1 MLVLCLLIICEN
13 LPNSNL
19 ILTDLSPLWEKL
31 NLHYKGFNRS
41 WFKSYFMKCFSYPRF
56 LQAWRSFESRK
67 LCYLP
72 LSSFFIKPISRLYHY
87 YKAIEQMEKREGN
100 RFICKVMY
108 LISKKSFRKSCPSR
122 TGRTSQKLKT
132 SFGKVSPIP
141 NSISTST
148 WTDWLSASCSTGPRK
163 SI

>member
-1 MLVLCLLIICEN
+1 MGSRRDERWVFYHKMTVKWSYFFKATVLVLCLLIICEN

-41 WFKSYFMKCFSYPRF
+41 WSKSYFMKCFSYPRF

-100 RFICKVMY
+100 RSIWYMNSDVW
-108 LISKKSFRKSCPSR
+108 L
-122 TGRTSQKLKT
+122 TSD
-132 SFGKVSPIP
+132 F
-141 NSISTST
+141 
-148 WTDWLSASCSTGPRK
+148 
-163 SI
+163 